1 MTIVL
6 HGEASRDV
14 QSGKLYFVGGKW
26 VAGGSCDYVIATSKR
41 LGHLQKITLEMENP
55 SAESDV
61 IIEEV
66 VFLFNIL
73 CTLVTKTTVFC
84 YIFVFFSR
92 YSRPISCQERSSVL
106 QLMIVFRVTFKPQTP
121 ATFLP
126 KVRPQNSNQ

>member
-26 VAGGSCDYVIATSKR
+26 VAGGSCDYVIATSKK

-55 SAESDV
+55 SAESDG

-66 VFLFNIL
+66 TFLFSIL
-73 CTLVTKTTVFC
+73 CTL
-84 YIFVFFSR
+84 S
-92 YSRPISCQERSSVL
+92 
-106 QLMIVFRVTFKPQTP
+106 
-121 ATFLP
+121 
-126 KVRPQNSNQ
+126 